1 MRKTLLVMLA
11 CFSFVLCVS
20 AQDGG
25 NETGITLEKLLNNM
39 DKAVDPDNKAKEI
52 KTVVSKY
59 EGSVAMQ
66 DIKLQVTTIFKS
78 PDKSKTVIKAGE
90 SMPDSIELFNGRSA
104 WTIVPGMGVRQINGP
119 QLDFTKFTAKMSNP
133 ANRMRDLFPK
143 IEVAPV
149 LEKIDGKDCYKLT
162 CQADPQLK
170 QLPLA
175 IYVDSK
181 TFLPA
186 KMVVMVFT
194 DMGQIPGTTFYSDYK
209 NMSGLVIPTV
219 QKTQTMGMEM
229 STKLISIKYNEAVA
243 DTEFELPKEFNPP
256 AADAPIPAKNP
267 VLAQADAPAAAPAPV
282 SAKDK
287 AMKKKK
293 AANKLKK
300 DKARMLED
308 AARETAAADAENND
322 DDDDKDNKDDDKD

>member
-1 MRKTLLVMLA
+1 MRKILLVMLA
-11 CFSFVLCVS
+11 CFSFVLCAP
-20 AQDGG
+20 AQEGG
-25 NETGITLEKLLNNM
+25 NATGITLEQLLNNM
-39 DKAVDPDNKAKEI
+39 DKAVDPDNKAKGI

-78 PDKSKTVIKAGE
+78 PDKSKTIIKAGE
-90 SMPDSIELFNGRSA
+90 SMPDSIELFNGQSG
-104 WTIVPGMGVRQINGP
+104 WTVVPGMGVRQINGP
-119 QLDFTKFTAKMSNP
+119 QLDFMKFTAKLSNP
-133 ANRMRDLFPK
+133 ANRMRDIFPK

-149 LEKIDGKDCYKLT
+149 LEKIDDKDCYKLT
-162 CQADPQLK
+162 CQTDPKLK

-243 DTEFELPKEFNPP
+243 DTEFELPKEFNTPP
-256 AADAPIPAKNP
+256 ADAPIPAKTP
-267 VLAQADAPAAAPAPV
+267 VLAQAETPAAAPAPV
-282 SAKDK
+282 TAKDK
-287 AMKKKK
+287 ASKKKK
-293 AANKLKK
+293 AANKFKK
-300 DKARMLED
+300 DKAKMLED
-308 AARETAAADAENND
+308 AAKDNAAADAENND

>member
-11 CFSFVLCVS
+11 CFSFVVC
-20 AQDGG
+20 APGQEGG
-25 NETGITLEKLLNNM
+25 NETGITLDKLLNNM
-39 DKAVDPDNKAKEI
+39 DKAVDPDSKAKEI
-52 KTVVSKY
+52 KTVISKY

-66 DIKLQVTTIFKS
+66 DIKLQVTSIFKS
-78 PDKSKTVIKAGE
+78 PDKSKTIIKAGE
-90 SMPDSIELFNGRSA
+90 SMPDSIELFNGRNG
-104 WTIVPGMGVRQINGP
+104 WTVVPGMGVRQINGP
-119 QLDFTKFTAKMSNP
+119 QLDFMKFTAKLSNP
-133 ANRMRDLFPK
+133 ANRMRDIFPK

-162 CQADPQLK
+162 CQADPKLN

-209 NMSGLVIPTV
+209 NMNGLIIPTV

-243 DTEFELPKEFNPP
+243 DSEFELPKEFNTPP
-256 AADAPIPAKNP
+256 ADAPIPAKNP
-267 VLAQADAPAAAPAPV
+267 VLAQAVPEAAPAPV
-282 SAKDK
+282 TAKDK
-287 AMKKKK
+287 ANKKKK
-293 AANKLKK
+293 AANKFKK
-300 DKARMLED
+300 DKAKMLEE
-308 AARETAAADAENND
+308 AARDNAAADADNND

>member
-1 MRKTLLVMLA
+1 MRKTLLVILA

-78 PDKSKTVIKAGE
+78 PDKSKTIIKAGE
-90 SMPDSIELFNGRSA
+90 SMPDSIELFNGQNG
-104 WTIVPGMGVRQINGP
+104 WTVVPGMGVRQINGP
-119 QLDFTKFTAKMSNP
+119 QLDFMKFTAKMSNP

-162 CQADPQLK
+162 CQADPKLK

-194 DMGQIPGTTFYSDYK
+194 DMGQIPGTTFYSDYR

-256 AADAPIPAKNP
+256 AADPPIPAKNP

-300 DKARMLED
+300 DKAKMLEE
-308 AARETAAADAENND
+308 AARENAAADAENND